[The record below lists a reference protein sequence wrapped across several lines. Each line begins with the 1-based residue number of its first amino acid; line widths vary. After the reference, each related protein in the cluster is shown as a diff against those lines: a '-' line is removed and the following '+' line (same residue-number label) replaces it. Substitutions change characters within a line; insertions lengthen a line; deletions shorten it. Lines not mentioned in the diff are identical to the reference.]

1 MTMVICIVI
10 FILLSLFPIGFLL
23 NYIQS
28 NYYFKK
34 QFMIL
39 ENNSG
44 FKMKQLSVFHRP
56 RLISEIKDYQITIK
70 PIMIGSSP
78 KKKKFNYLDHNYT
91 EEKTSSTNSIDVLI
105 ELEIKHKRILPYSIK
120 IDSFKRSLPEVKDI
134 NDSLSILTG
143 DNEFDTNFLIF
154 GNKET
159 ILKKLN
165 PSIRKKLLEILKVS
179 QNFTIMNKMT
189 SCQIDYDYDG
199 NINREILPLIEK
211 LMDIIEEL
219 Q

>member
-1 MTMVICIVI
+1 
-10 FILLSLFPIGFLL
+10 
-23 NYIQS
+23 
-28 NYYFKK
+28 
-34 QFMIL
+34 MIL